1 MAKNVFTCQNYE
13 IEKIFEGIEVRWTHY
28 VLCFQSRFQKATLKR
43 NGILC
48 VEIEAKDADFIARGW
63 EVKWDKLPQ
72 SIKSQI
78 LALRTHTTKT
88 TKSTL
93 PTVEEFAKS
102 FWAER
107 R

>member
-13 IEKIFEGIEVRWTHY
+13 IENIFEGIEVRWTHY
-28 VLCFQSRFQKATLKR
+28 VPCFQSRFQKATLKR

-72 SIKSQI
+72 SVKSQI
-78 LALRTHTTKT
+78 LALRTHENPEPTHK
-88 TKSTL
+88 
-93 PTVEEFAKS
+93 TVEEFAKY